1 MIDLITLHVIGH
13 QLRGIAEE
21 MEAVLVRGAYSPN
34 ITERRDCSTAICDA
48 NGKMIAQS
56 ASIPVHLGAM
66 PAAVEAVIA
75 CAPEPGDV
83 WVLNDPYHGGSH
95 LPDLTMVS
103 PIDSDGVRVG
113 YAISRAHHADIGGSA
128 AGSMPAGSRELVQ
141 EGLILPPVRFMAAGR
156 PCRDVENIIVRNSR
170 TPHERIGDLR
180 AQAAS
185 HIVAARE
192 YGRVSA
198 RWGIDVLQE
207 ASKELLAYARRRMRA
222 AIEAIPDGSYRA
234 VDYLEGDGI
243 TNDLVPIQVTVT
255 VAGGRVRVDFSGT
268 AHAVAGN
275 LNCPL
280 SVTQAAVYFVFRC
293 VTDPDIPSSSGAFD
307 VIEVVAPQGSMVNA
321 QFPSAVAAGN
331 VETSSRIVD
340 VLFSALGQA
349 IAVPAHGQGTMNN
362 VTIGSDSFTYY
373 ETIGGGQGAS
383 IHGPGPSGVHVAMS
397 NTLNTPVEVLETTYP
412 VRVMHYRSRP
422 GTGGRGVHVGG
433 DGVSRSFR
441 LRAPAYVSVISE
453 RRLRAP
459 HGSAGGENGHVG
471 RNTLNGEPL
480 PAKWQGHVATGDTL
494 VIDTPG
500 GGGWG
505 PPPPDIESA

>member
-21 MEAVLVRGAYSPN
+21 MEAILVRGAYSPN

-48 NGKMIAQS
+48 TGRMIAQS

-66 PAAVEAVIA
+66 PAALEAVIA
-75 CAPEPGDV
+75 CEPEPGDV
-83 WVLNDPYHGGSH
+83 WVLNDPYQGGSH

-103 PIDSDGVRVG
+103 PLDIDGVRLG
-113 YAISRAHHADIGGSA
+113 YAISRAHHADVGGSA

-141 EGLILPPVRFMAAGR
+141 EGLILPPVRLIAAGEHR
-156 PCRDVENIIVRNSR
+156 SDIEAIIVRNSR
-170 TPHERIGDLR
+170 TPHERVGDLR
-180 AQAAS
+180 AQLAS

-192 YGRVSA
+192 YERVCG
-198 RWGIDVLQE
+198 RWGAPVLQK
-207 ASKELLAYARRRMRA
+207 ACNELLAYASRRMRA
-222 AIEAIPDGSYRA
+222 AISAIPDGIYQA
-234 VDYLEGDGI
+234 IDYLEGDGI
-243 TNDLVPIQVTVT
+243 SDDLIPIQVTVV
-255 VAGGRVRVDFSGT
+255 VAGDHVCVDFSGT
-268 AHAVAGN
+268 APAVAGN

-280 SVTQAAVYFVFRC
+280 SVTKAAVYFVFRC
-293 VTDPDIPSSSGAFD
+293 LTDPDIPSSSGAFD
-307 VIEVVAPQGSMVNA
+307 VIEVVAQDGAVVNA

-349 IAVPAHGQGTMNN
+349 IAVPAHGQGTMNH
-362 VTIGSDSFTYY
+362 VTIGSEAFTYY

-383 IHGPGPSGVHVAMS
+383 AHGPGPSGVHVAMS
-397 NTLNTPVEVLETTYP
+397 NTLNTPVEVLEITYP
-412 VRVMHYRSRP
+412 LRVEHYRCRP
-422 GTGGRGVHVGG
+422 GTGGRGMHVGG

-441 LRAPAYVSVISE
+441 MRAPAYVSVISE
-453 RRLRAP
+453 RRALAP

-471 RNTLNGEPL
+471 RNTLNGDLL
-480 PAKWQGHVATGDTL
+480 PAKWQGHVEPGDIL
-494 VIDTPG
+494 AIDTPG

-505 PPPPDIESA
+505 PPPPDIRSE